1 MGAPPPSSQLAPL
14 PADLPFQLISKT
26 IGQGAYASVRKATP
40 PGRTNP
46 VIAIKFINKDH
57 AFRQGRLSPKQ
68 ISMEITLHAHLGKH
82 QNIIQHLGHGED
94 TLWTWIA
101 MELAEGGDLFDKV
114 EADEG
119 VSEDIAHFY
128 FTQLISAVGYMHSM
142 GIAHR
147 DLKPENVLLSGDGD
161 LKLADFG
168 LAALF
173 KKDGKARLCNS
184 ICGSPPYIA
193 PEVVNG
199 RKSKRHDLLDTG
211 YMANICDIWSCG
223 VVLFVLLVGNTPWDE
238 PTMNSWEFKEYVD
251 TEGRTSD
258 ELWLKIPPAVNSLLR
273 GILRVD
279 PENRFTLDEIRTHP
293 WVTRDNRYMDVR
305 ERKKARVQMAT
316 EMLSSLRIDLSQP
329 PPSQSQRTF
338 SQPSQDPDAMDID
351 SMNST
356 PHRSRADPF
365 NTNKITSTQPE
376 TPLADTPFD
385 WERPPRLAT
394 HDGLSASQPITNN
407 SNPQS
412 SIPLTAPYPVQS
424 LSQLSQSTQDMLSQD
439 PSMSQFASTP
449 GVPLSLT
456 QAASRF
462 NDILPQ
468 YSLAR
473 FISPV
478 TISLIVPLLLDTLHR
493 LGVPVPSLTANKSLA
508 EQEAEWERLGEA
520 SIRVKMADGRRQG
533 LNGHI
538 VVERAWVD
546 GQQMSEVRFVKASGD
561 PLEWRRFFRDVMRNV
576 GEVVL
581 KGV

>member
-1 MGAPPPSSQLAPL
+1 MAPL

-26 IGQGAYASVRKATP
+26 IGQGAYASVRKAIP
-40 PGRTNP
+40 LGRRNP

-57 AFRQGRLSPKQ
+57 AFRQGRLTPKQ
-68 ISMEITLHAHLGKH
+68 INMEVTLHAHLGKH

-94 TLWTWIA
+94 QLWTWIA

-119 VSEDIAHFY
+119 LPLDIAHFY
-128 FTQLISAVGYMHSM
+128 FTQLISAVSYMHGK

-147 DLKPENVLLSGDGD
+147 DLKPENVLLGEDGD

-173 KKDGKARLCNS
+173 KKDGKSRLCNT

-199 RKSKRHDLLDTG
+199 RKSKRNDLLDNG
-211 YMANICDIWSCG
+211 YMPNICDIWSCG
-223 VVLFVLLVGNTPWDE
+223 VVLFVLMVGNTPWDE
-238 PTMNSWEFKEYVD
+238 PTMNSWEYKEYVD
-251 TEGRTSD
+251 TDGRSSD
-258 ELWLKIPPAVNSLLR
+258 ELWAKIPPDLYSLLR
-273 GILRVD
+273 GMLKVD
-279 PENRFTLDEIRTHP
+279 PQQRFTLDEIRTHP
-293 WVTRDNRYMDVR
+293 WFTRDNPFINGK
-305 ERKKARVQMAT
+305 RKNRVEMAT
-316 EMLSSLRIDLSQP
+316 QMLSHLHIDLSQP
-329 PPSQSQRTF
+329 PSQSQRGF
-338 SQPSQDPDAMDID
+338 SQPSQDPDAMEID
-351 SMNST
+351 ST
-356 PHRSRADPF
+356 PHRSRAEPSSGL
-365 NTNKITSTQPE
+365 KITSTQPE
-376 TPLADTPFD
+376 TPIADTPFD
-385 WERPPRLAT
+385 WERPPRLAS
-394 HDGLSASQPITNN
+394 HDGMSASQPSKAPI
-407 SNPQS
+407 QS
-412 SIPLTAPYPVQS
+412 SA
-424 LSQLSQSTQDMLSQD
+424 QLSQSTQDMLSQE
-439 PSMSQFASTP
+439 PSMSQFKATP

-456 QAASRF
+456 QAANRF
-462 NDILPQ
+462 NDILPH

-478 TISLIVPLLLDTLHR
+478 TISHIIPLLCDALHR
-493 LGVPVPSLTANKSLA
+493 VNVPVPSLTANKSLA

-538 VVERAWVD
+538 VIERVWFD

-561 PLEWRRFFRDVMRNV
+561 PLEWRRFFKEVTLWV

-581 KGV
+581 TT